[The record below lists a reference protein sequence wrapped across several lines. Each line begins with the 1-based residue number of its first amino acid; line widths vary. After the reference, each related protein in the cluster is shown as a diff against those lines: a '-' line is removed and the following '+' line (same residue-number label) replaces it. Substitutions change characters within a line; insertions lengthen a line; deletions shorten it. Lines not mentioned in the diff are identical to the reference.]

1 MDDPRRS
8 TSRSAA
14 GASPS
19 PLVYTPHPRYWA
31 MKLIRLLT
39 KSCAANDVGPVGFA
53 LLTVI
58 ATTEDAAWY
67 RRAVT
72 YFDGQLA
79 PLIGVASL
87 KSLAAARKKCVDA
100 GWLHYE
106 PGGKGRA
113 ARYWCLVPQNAD
125 GMDDHPTDEG
135 GEDAEQM
142 QRKFYVESGDESGTQ
157 RESNGDDPTC
167 QRANILPIP
176 SSSEPIPKS
185 RRKNGTGLLKKVD
198 EKTLSNISELMAWLA
213 TSTEPDLCY
222 DDFETRLAVTGV
234 WVRVKTN
241 RRVKKSIGC
250 FVALVRDRDWSKISD
265 NERTEA
271 KRRYSA
277 WDNASRSNA
286 TSSETTSIQLAES
299 IRSGSEDERRE
310 SADAKKA
317 AGRKG
322 IEKYLPQ
329 PEKVRA

>member
-8 TSRSAA
+8 TS
-14 GASPS
+14 PS
-19 PLVYTPHPRYWA
+19 PLVYMPHPRYWA

-106 PGGKGRA
+106 PGGKGRP

-185 RRKNGTGLLKKVD
+185 RRKNGTGLLKRVD

-213 TSTEPDLCY
+213 TSTEPELCY
-222 DDFETRLAVTGV
+222 EDFETRLAVTGV
-234 WVRVKTN
+234 WVRVMTN
-241 RRVKKSIGC
+241 RRVKKPIGC

-265 NERTEA
+265 DERTEA
-271 KRRYSA
+271 KRRLST
-277 WDNASRSNA
+277 WENSRRSNP
-286 TSSETTSIQLAES
+286 TIAEPEVFQVAAS
-299 IRSGSEDERRE
+299 FGGLPDEEQWRE
-310 SADAKKA
+310 SAERNKA
-317 AGRKG
+317 AQLAAYRRKQRLTA
-322 IEKYLPQ
+322 EKA
-329 PEKVRA
+329 RA